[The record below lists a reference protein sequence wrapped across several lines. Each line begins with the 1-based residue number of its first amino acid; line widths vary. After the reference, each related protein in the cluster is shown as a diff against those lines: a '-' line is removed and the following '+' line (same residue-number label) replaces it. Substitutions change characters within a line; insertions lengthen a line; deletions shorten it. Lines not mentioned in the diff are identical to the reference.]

1 MHEYCRNLHN
11 ESIYILVFIIEIDT
25 IIIRMYILYKEDYMK
40 KIYFILCLLVP
51 TNILST
57 HVVSVPRLIEKSVKI
72 SDSELKCLADNIF
85 YEANSE
91 SYEGKLAV
99 ATVTL
104 NRVKS
109 KGFPNTVCGV
119 VKQRSKKGCQF
130 SWVCGQRALMNKKI
144 YASSRKVAV
153 DALLHKKRLTSIQN
167 ALYFHGEG
175 VSPSWMH
182 ELKPIKKIGP
192 HIFYVIRRNS

>member
-1 MHEYCRNLHN
+1 MHVYCRNLHN
-11 ESIYILVFIIEIDT
+11 KTIYILVFIIEIDIMT
-25 IIIRMYILYKEDYMK
+25 YSINILYKEDYMK
-40 KIYFILCLLVP
+40 KIFFILCLLVP
-51 TNILST
+51 TNVLST
-57 HVVSVPRLIEKSVKI
+57 HVVSVPRPIKKPVKI
-72 SDSELKCLADNIF
+72 SDSELKCLTDNIF

-109 KGFPNTVCGV
+109 RGFPKTVCGV

-130 SWVCGQRALMNKKI
+130 SWVCGQRALMNKKL
-144 YASSRKVAV
+144 YASSRRVAIDV
-153 DALLHKKRLTSIQN
+153 LVHKKRLTSIGN

-175 VSPSWMH
+175 VSPSWID
-182 ELKPIKKIGP
+182 ELNPIKKIGP
-192 HIFYVIRRNS
+192 HIFYVIRKNS